1 MERNGTLHLLRLGPH
16 SKTAAT
22 RYSVT
27 YAPDAGRGGALP
39 AHHVKTL
46 LELEAFLRELH
57 VDADEIKQAVLEVQ
71 EKKRASL
78 PNVVLTDEELLKH
91 GLQEMS
97 IVDSV
102 ITYLS
107 T

>member
-1 MERNGTLHLLRLGPH
+1 MEHHGTLHLLRLGPD
-16 SKTAAT
+16 SNTADT

-27 YAPDAGRGGALP
+27 YAPYARRGGALP
-39 AHHVKTL
+39 AHHVTTL
-46 LELEAFLRELH
+46 LELKAFLRQLH
-57 VDADEIKQAVLEVQ
+57 VGADEIKQAVLEVQ

-78 PNVVLTDEELLKH
+78 PNIVLTDEELLKH
-91 GLQEMS
+91 GLQETS